1 MVLQV
6 KIKGPHG
13 QSHLLAPCHGSTAA
27 KEHFKFQH
35 EGCSAEVV
43 LNDFLLGRWSLLQ
56 EVKPM
61 FDTPQQGSARSVL
74 TGLSG
79 GYILGGVE
87 GLGIEYLWV
96 SGQHK
101 LQRLQRSYIL
111 SRANFRNPKSPCPA
125 ELCSGVSCI

>member
-1 MVLQV
+1 MSFPLC
-6 KIKGPHG
+6 GPSS
-13 QSHLLAPCHGSTAA
+13 QDQRATWAKSPTCAMSWFYCNSKMA
-27 KEHFKFQH
+27 KEHFNFQH

-43 LNDFLLGRWSLLQ
+43 LNVFLLGKWSLLQ

-74 TGLSG
+74 TGLFG

-101 LQRLQRSYIL
+101 LQRAPEILYPKPCELQ
-111 SRANFRNPKSPCPA
+111 KS
-125 ELCSGVSCI
+125 